1 LNEMLDEDDEMLNV
15 GDDTT
20 KQVEYDMAPAERQE
34 ALKILGKRQRRV
46 GKIEEC
52 GVDIYRLFDR

>member
-1 LNEMLDEDDEMLNV
+1 
-15 GDDTT
+15 
-20 KQVEYDMAPAERQE
+20 
-34 ALKILGKRQRRV
+34 V